1 MNLKKYNS
9 PNHYNGRN
17 GWKADIIVN
26 HITAGSYT
34 SAINTFM
41 NKSCEVSAHFVISKT
56 GEVAQMVDLADGA
69 WCNGT
74 TTNGDNRD
82 YRKASALNVRLR
94 ATNANYY
101 TYSIEHE
108 NAGGGVLTEPQLA
121 ASIEVHKFII
131 SEAKRLYGIDIPID
145 NDHIIGHCAINSI
158 TKPNCPG
165 VSFPFAKILSALKG
179 GPNYYEYTVQ
189 NGESFWS
196 IAAKLMGSGAKCSTL
211 ATFNGLTTTSVIHPG
226 QILKIPK

>member
-1 MNLKKYNS
+1 MKKYNS

-26 HITAGSYT
+26 HITVGSFT

-41 NKSCEVSAHFVISKT
+41 NKGCEVSSHFIISKT
-56 GEVAQMVDLADGA
+56 GEVAQMVDLQNGA
-69 WCNGT
+69 WGNGT
-74 TTNGDNRD
+74 TINNDKRD
-82 YRKASALNVRLR
+82 YRKSASRLVRER
-94 ATNANYY
+94 KTNANYF

-108 NAGGGVLTEPQLA
+108 NAGGGVLTEAQLK

-145 NDHIIGHCAINSI
+145 SDHIIGHCDVNPIN
-158 TKPNCPG
+158 KPNCPG
-165 VSFPFAKILSALKG
+165 ANFPFSKILTALKG
-179 GPNYYEYTVQ
+179 GSNYYEYTVQ

-211 ATFNGLTTTSVIHPG
+211 ATFNGLTITSVIHPG